1 MTHVTHAQSNVA
13 VASSRSHGSDPINAM
28 HGDNTAYLRSLA
40 SYSLIPRFPQ
50 EKEFVVV
57 DLGPVSISRDKL

>member
-40 SYSLIPRFPQ
+40 SYSSFSTRKGICGCRFSVEQ
-50 EKEFVVV
+50 VELF
-57 DLGPVSISRDKL
+57 